1 MRAVLHYL
9 LAYAVAMPMFLAYKL
24 TRRVLKG
31 PLQHPADA
39 P

>member
-1 MRAVLHYL
+1 MRAFLHYL
-9 LAYAVAMPMFLAYKL
+9 LAYAVAVPMFFAYKL